1 MLRSKRCRL
10 ERWLDAD
17 DRKIWMLGTKRRRR
31 DRGRCIAGN
40 DNGLAA
46 FMHHVFHYGTGE
58 LHDLFVRLLS
68 IRCIRRVPKEEEAL
82 MRKLAHEMLE
92 HADAA
97 DARIEDADPSLMLSH
112 GTHDLPSARA

>member
-1 MLRSKRCRL
+1 M
-10 ERWLDAD
+10 
-17 DRKIWMLGTKRRRR
+17 
-31 DRGRCIAGN
+31 RGVA
-40 DNGLAA
+40 
-46 FMHHVFHYGTGE
+46 
-58 LHDLFVRLLS
+58 
-68 IRCIRRVPKEEEAL
+68 KEDEAL